1 MKGKDLSSLLSL
13 KGELKKQ
20 AEEREQIRLAEEKR
34 KKDLLAQQVFFE
46 KEMSKLG
53 VSKQTYAKNLADIR
67 RPKPAPLPLQ
77 TRKDNQAVLEDSLSD
92 EIGIEHLLAS
102 DDRISYFQKGIA
114 PNIPKQLYQ
123 GKWSI
128 KGSLDLHGYT
138 ADEAKQLLVLFINE
152 QRKAGNRAVRI
163 IHGKGFGS
171 IGRKPVLKEKVPVW
185 LVQKKEVLAFVQAP
199 EHDGGEGALLVLLAA
214 P

>member
-13 KGELKKQ
+13 KDELKKQ
-20 AEEREQIRLAEEKR
+20 AQEKEKIRLAQEKR
-34 KKDLLAQQVFFE
+34 QEELRAQQVFFE
-46 KEMSKLG
+46 NEMSKLG
-53 VSKQTYAKNLADIR
+53 VSKQTYAKNLADIK
-67 RPKPAPLPLQ
+67 RPKPAPLPIQ
-77 TRKDNQAVLEDSLSD
+77 TAKDNKAVLEDSLSD
-92 EIGIEHLLAS
+92 EIGIDHLLAS
-102 DDRISYFQKGIA
+102 DDRISYVQKGVA
-114 PNIPKQLYQ
+114 PNIPKHLYQ

-138 ADEAKQLLVLFINE
+138 SDEAKQLLILFINE
-152 QRKAGNRAVRI
+152 QRKAGHRAVRI

-171 IGRKPVLKEKVPVW
+171 VGRKPVLKEKVPVW

-199 EHDGGEGALLVLLAA
+199 EHDGGEGALLVLLSA